1 MGDCEDKTDYAV
13 CAIILASQEKEEENK
28 WRRKRGPT
36 RRWRKRRAQKGA
48 FLNLNQELRGE
59 DPTSYKRWLRVTEEQ
74 FDHLLHEI
82 SPRIQ
87 KQKTKFGEPISAAE
101 RLTITLRYLAT
112 GNTFRDLSWEFRI
125 GERTVSYIILE
136 TCAAL
141 YEFLKYTFEVP
152 TSKEHWRAVSKQFLD
167 RWNVPH
173 CLGAIDG
180 KHIVIRKPINSGSH
194 YQNYK
199 GTESIVLLAVVDA
212 NYKFRYIDVGTQG
225 RISDGGVWN
234 KCNLK
239 ELIDVNTLDMP
250 PAHPL
255 PGQDIPTPYVFLA
268 DNAFG
273 LKPYILKPYGGNDL
287 TLEERIC
294 NYRISRGR
302 QVVETAFG
310 SFANRLRVFLNP
322 ILLQP
327 DKVRTLVL
335 AGCALHNFLRSHE
348 STESWPVNYV
358 DREDVE
364 TGTTLPGAWR
374 TEIPIQP
381 GTDLH
386 LPQVAT
392 TYSNYYSTEAKAVR
406 ENFKAFFTSD
416 VGAVYWQHRFV

>member
-101 RLTITLRYLAT
+101 RLTITL
-112 GNTFRDLSWEFRI
+112 
-125 GERTVSYIILE
+125 
-136 TCAAL
+136 
-141 YEFLKYTFEVP
+141 
-152 TSKEHWRAVSKQFLD
+152 
-167 RWNVPH
+167 
-173 CLGAIDG
+173 
-180 KHIVIRKPINSGSH
+180 
-194 YQNYK
+194 
-199 GTESIVLLAVVDA
+199 
-212 NYKFRYIDVGTQG
+212 RYIDVGTQG

>member
-59 DPTSYKRWLRVTEEQ
+59 DPTSYK
-74 FDHLLHEI
+74 
-82 SPRIQ
+82 
-87 KQKTKFGEPISAAE
+87 
-101 RLTITLRYLAT
+101 
-112 GNTFRDLSWEFRI
+112 
-125 GERTVSYIILE
+125 
-136 TCAAL
+136 
-141 YEFLKYTFEVP
+141 
-152 TSKEHWRAVSKQFLD
+152 
-167 RWNVPH
+167 
-173 CLGAIDG
+173 
-180 KHIVIRKPINSGSH
+180 
-194 YQNYK
+194 
-199 GTESIVLLAVVDA
+199 
-212 NYKFRYIDVGTQG
+212 YIDVGTQG

>member
-1 MGDCEDKTDYAV
+1 
-13 CAIILASQEKEEENK
+13 LAKE
-28 WRRKRGPT
+28 
-36 RRWRKRRAQKGA
+36 
-48 FLNLNQELRGE
+48 L
-59 DPTSYKRWLRVTEEQ
+59 
-74 FDHLLHEI
+74 
-82 SPRIQ
+82 
-87 KQKTKFGEPISAAE
+87 
-101 RLTITLRYLAT
+101 
-112 GNTFRDLSWEFRI
+112 
-125 GERTVSYIILE
+125 SYIILE

-173 CLGAIDG
+173 CLGAIYG

-194 YQNYK
+194 YHNYK
-199 GTESIVLLAVVDA
+199 GTKSIVLLAVVDA
-212 NYKFRYIDVGTQG
+212 NYKFRYIYVGTQG

-268 DNAFG
+268 DDAFR

-294 NYRISRGR
+294 TGKISVGNAVVSCSIIPVKYSRGR

-310 SFANRLRVFLNP
+310 IFANRLRVFLNP

-348 STESWPVNYV
+348 STELWPVM
-358 DREDVE
+358 DREDME
-364 TGTTLPGAWR
+364 TGTTVPGAWG